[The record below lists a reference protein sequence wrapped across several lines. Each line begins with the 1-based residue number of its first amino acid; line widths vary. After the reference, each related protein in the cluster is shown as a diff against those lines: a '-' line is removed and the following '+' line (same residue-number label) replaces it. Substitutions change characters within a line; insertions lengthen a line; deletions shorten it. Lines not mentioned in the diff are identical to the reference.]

1 MDSPESK
8 RVPRVTG
15 TQLAITGLLLR
26 FSEREESDPENC
38 SQEVISKL
46 SNRPSW
52 RLGDPRCRKLPD
64 PLLPK
69 NELRHCAGVV
79 SVKASNHR
87 LLFLI
92 RLT

>member
-46 SNRPSW
+46 SNRPAGAWEILDVVNSLI
-52 RLGDPRCRKLPD
+52 RYFQKTSCVTR
-64 PLLPK
+64 
-69 NELRHCAGVV
+69 AGVV
-79 SVKASNHR
+79 SAKVSNHR